1 MIDSYTKYDHL
12 FTHVLP
18 NAVGDVKIF
27 SKEDDYLIEQN
38 YDAVTE
44 EELNVWKRLF
54 EKLVEPLNRYSSM
67 EYLDGLST
75 LGITANEWPNFS
87 ELSPRIR
94 DASGWE
100 VTPVAGFLDE
110 LLFFELNSKRK
121 FPVTD
126 IIRQSER
133 LKEKYTGHSIANT
146 DEYTPE
152 PDIFHDIRGHAPFL
166 MNKAFGNFLS
176 DVGKVGHEI
185 LMDERGLGAEL
196 VAHNLKRLQ
205 NFAWW
210 SYEFG
215 IMKKQAE
222 SDDRRSSSNDM
233 EHEIYGSGILSGYDE
248 VMNVVACSQGESDFS
263 QLLPFDIQQV
273 VMTRF
278 DFSEIQDRYFVID
291 SMESLYVDF
300 YDNQELFFF
309 EG

>member
-1 MIDSYTKYDHL
+1 MIASYTKYDHL
-12 FTHVLP
+12 FSHVLP

-38 YDAVTE
+38 YEAVTE

-67 EYLDGLST
+67 EYLDGLSA
-75 LGITANEWPNFS
+75 LGLTANEWPNFS

-94 DASGWE
+94 AASGWE

-110 LLFFELNSKRK
+110 WLFFKLNSQKK

-133 LKEKYTGHSIANT
+133 LEKKYAGRSISNT

-166 MNKAFGNFLS
+166 MNKAFGDFLS
-176 DVGKVGHEI
+176 DVGKLGHEI

-196 VAHNLKRLQ
+196 IAHNLNRLQ

-215 IMKKQAE
+215 IMKKQPGN
-222 SDDRRSSSNDM
+222 DNRRSKTNNM

-248 VMNVVACSQGESDFS
+248 VMNVVACSQGESDSS
-263 QLLPFDIQQV
+263 QLLQFDIQEV

-278 DFSEIQDRYFVID
+278 DYSEIQDRYYVID
-291 SMESLYVDF
+291 SMESLYADF
-300 YDNQELFFF
+300 YDNQGLFFF

>member
-1 MIDSYTKYDHL
+1 VIDSSTKYDHL
-12 FTHVLP
+12 FSHLLP

-27 SKEDDYLIEQN
+27 SKEDDYLIEQDYEAITDN
-38 YDAVTE
+38 
-44 EELNVWKRLF
+44 ELGVWMRLY
-54 EKLVEPLNRYSSM
+54 EKLVEPLNRYASK
-67 EYLDGLST
+67 EYLDGIDALGLS
-75 LGITANEWPNFS
+75 AYEWPNFS
-87 ELSPRIR
+87 QLSPRIR

-110 LLFFELNSKRK
+110 WLFFELNAERK

-126 IIRQSER
+126 IVRQSER
-133 LKEKYTGHSIANT
+133 LEEKYAGRAIANT

-166 MNKAFGNFLS
+166 MNRAFGDFLA
-176 DVGKVGHEI
+176 DVGKLGHQI
-185 LMDERGLGAEL
+185 LVDERNLGPEL

-215 IMKKQAE
+215 IMKKQPE
-222 SDDRRSSSNDM
+222 SENWRTDANDM
-233 EHEIYGSGILSGYDE
+233 DHELYGSGIISGYDE
-248 VMNVVACSQGESDFS
+248 VMNVVACSRGESDS
-263 QLLPFDIQQV
+263 SALLPFDMEEV

-278 DFSEIQDRYFVID
+278 DYSDIQDRYYIID
-291 SMESLYVDF
+291 SMESLYADF
-300 YDNQELFFF
+300 YDNQRLFFF

>member
-1 MIDSYTKYDHL
+1 VIDSYTKYDHL
-12 FTHVLP
+12 FNHVLP
-18 NAVGDVKIF
+18 NAMGDIKIF
-27 SKEDDYLIEQN
+27 SNEDDYLIEQN
-38 YDAVTE
+38 YDAVTGK
-44 EELNVWKRLF
+44 ELIVWKRLF

-67 EYLDGLST
+67 QYLDGLST
-75 LGITANEWPNFS
+75 LGLTANEWPNFS

-100 VTPVAGFLDE
+100 MTPVAGFLDE
-110 LLFFELNSKRK
+110 ILFFELNSQRK

-133 LKEKYTGHSIANT
+133 LEEKYTGHSIANT

-166 MNKAFGNFLS
+166 MNKAFGDFLA

-185 LMDERGLGAEL
+185 LMDERSLGAEL

-222 SDDRRSSSNDM
+222 SDDRRSCSNDM

-291 SMESLYVDF
+291 SMERLYADF